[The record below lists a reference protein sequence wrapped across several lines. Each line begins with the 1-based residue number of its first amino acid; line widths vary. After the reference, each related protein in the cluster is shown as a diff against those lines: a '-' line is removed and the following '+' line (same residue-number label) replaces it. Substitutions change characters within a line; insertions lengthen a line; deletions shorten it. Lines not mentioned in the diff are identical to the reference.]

1 MKLWWRR
8 GASRTLR
15 RLVVKVLDRVKKIL
29 IGVATYLLFMSPLL
43 VVVALMCVAISMN
56 MADR

>member
-1 MKLWWRR
+1 M
-8 GASRTLR
+8 GRTLR

-43 VVVALMCVAISMN
+43 VVVALMCVAFSMN